1 MAFTAKELERY
12 VKLRIRADDPS
23 SAASERETAR
33 VLAAKMEVKYPG
45 IRDAGEAWRRAQ
57 SGGASPGP
65 ATGAPSGPSGRAG
78 GSAGAGQSGSWGD
91 LLRDWFVNTVDQ
103 VTRGLSV
110 TDSIEKEVPVTVTVK
125 PKFVYI
131 AVKIPIESMES
142 ALSRSGAEPE
152 EYCRLVG
159 QKTGRELHNALA
171 PLFMDDDGDDESP
184 EG

>member
-57 SGGASPGP
+57 AGDAPGPGP
-65 ATGAPSGPSGRAG
+65 ATGGPAGRAG
-78 GSAGAGQSGSWGD
+78 SPGGSGPAGSWGD

-103 VTRGLSV
+103 VTRGLSI
-110 TDSIEKEVPVTVTVK
+110 TDSIERAVPVTVTVK
-125 PKFVYI
+125 PRFVYVS
-131 AVKIPIESMES
+131 VKIPIESMEA
-142 ALSRSGAEPE
+142 ALSQSGAEPE

-159 QKTGRELHNALA
+159 QKVGRELQNALA
-171 PLFMDDDGDDESP
+171 PLFMDDDGEDEGP

>member
-12 VKLRIRADDPS
+12 VKLRIRADDSS

-33 VLAAKMEVKYPG
+33 LLAAKMEVKYPG
-45 IRDAGEAWRRAQ
+45 IREAGEAWRRAQ
-57 SGGASPGP
+57 SGEAPGPGP
-65 ATGAPSGPSGRAG
+65 AAGGPSGRAG
-78 GSAGAGQSGSWGD
+78 GPAGAGQPGSWGD

-125 PKFVYI
+125 PRFVYV

-159 QKTGRELHNALA
+159 QKAGRELHNALA
-171 PLFMDDDGDDESP
+171 PLFMDDSDDPESA
-184 EG
+184 E